1 MEGYLVSA
9 EEWGDPYVKPLSS
22 AAHPLV
28 WHMQSARS
36 GRDEIP
42 KGRDPYAASFPEVL
56 DNFVR
61 KMEAKMAAEIVSQR
75 RKLPPLINDR
85 SLFTRAAPYG
95 NKDDPFYHS
104 PSNRIGNNFSP
115 YSMRAAAILFEEFP
129 QDPNAPRVRAR
140 GTLQDVRSSFTSS
153 RPLSPRAALP
163 PLNGTGTG
171 TGYSNGFNGTG
182 LNGTNGGI
190 GNGSGNGNGNG
201 YSPHTSPA
209 RSTGM
214 KRTAQDVGLAGDTRW
229 RTAKAARAAVADVP
243 LDHLVDAIL
252 RYHYYVEIGID
263 HRHVAPFREE
273 WAGNALNMVPHTPPY
288 GVSQQYYD
296 VLLRS
301 SLEEIH
307 AEYVT
312 AMKRSMV
319 NYVISSPVERH
330 RLNLESLEPL
340 LSIPT
345 PTAESWRSVVNR
357 SLMPSWHADV
367 ETARQEVAW
376 TLQTLSAN
384 ALELS
389 RLWHS
394 SRFSAALLV
403 DVTSSEFVSR
413 LPLSAETFF
422 EQQTEVM
429 ELVKGQLWTSW
440 APKSLEVFNRL
451 PPVFING
458 DADAYY
464 RSVATL
470 QSNQLRGLVQRSL
483 DSYEGL
489 FRKHGPRD
497 EVDPQQDV
505 LMWNVP
511 PVFVLDLVEVDGKP
525 AFKPTFQECEDIVRQ
540 ILDNLVVAVAGL
552 PRVGS
557 NTVGSTSFTPPAPGT
572 LIPPSSSTIPTTSL
586 QEESVVNAKKAVL
599 RVMER
604 NAVAP
609 KRLGA
614 LFEEWMWLI
623 GEEAASAVRAFCE
636 RQPEP
641 RLAEFQAEIDRLRA
655 AVDAVRVVCT
665 DDVRTGI
672 YVVRCRAFKDLL
684 ASSAEEL
691 IFQLLEHLR
700 NTVRVSNIKIHEEYQ
715 IMTGEVGKTSNT
727 AEELLALKKYIAK
740 CSQDQER
747 LREAISRNKEKDDF
761 LMMHRL
767 PVPEED
773 LEVAIKAYEWPRRMV
788 DVMREAN
795 TKVNGE
801 HKEFEAQLKA
811 RRKDFGELL
820 ETYAKEVESYGNKNE
835 IVKRDQIAGEVA
847 ELAEKL
853 KLAQVEADTINGQE
867 RLFGWAPTKYGIIA
881 KLSAILEPYVILW
894 TTVSQFYDKFA
905 SWMNGPFYKL
915 NPEEVEVDTN
925 DAFRRLYKLT
935 KVFSGSSGASEQRD
949 APLAVAEEAKSRVQS
964 FQEHLPLITAIC
976 NPGLRERHWSALAD
990 LVGFEIKRDE
1000 VTSLKRLLDF
1010 DIEMHITR
1018 ISDISDSASREWSI
1032 EKALDKMMTDWQGLA
1047 FELGPWKETGTF
1059 ILKGGPVDEALGL
1072 LDDHIVKSQA
1082 MSASPFAKPFMER
1095 LQPWE
1100 RKLVRFQDILDQW
1113 LKCQGK
1119 WQYLEPIFGAE
1130 EIMKQIP
1137 REGQAFRDM
1146 DAIWRRIMDKVR
1158 AQPLMMDVADMPGL
1172 LEDLIACNQSLDV
1185 VEKGLN
1191 DFLDMKKTAF
1201 PRFFFLSNDEVLEI
1215 LSEAKDPLKV
1225 QPFVKKC
1232 FEAVREFNFE
1242 RNGEISGLIS
1252 VEGEKIQW
1260 IETVNPAAT
1269 GAVEK
1274 WLLDSESCIRRT
1286 LHKIAGDSLEAYA
1299 RTERSR
1305 WILEWPG
1312 QIVLNCS
1319 QVYWTR
1325 EVTEAIRTGGSRGL
1339 ASYAE
1344 RCTLELNKIVNLVR
1358 GQLASLERA
1367 TCGALVVIDVHA
1379 RDVVAAMAKD
1389 GVEDTRDFKWES
1401 QLRYYWEFNELP
1413 PSGVHPQETL
1423 VVRMINAEA
1432 LYGYEYLGN
1441 SGRLVITPLTD
1452 RCYRTL
1458 MGAIHMNLGGAPAG
1472 PAGTGKTETTKDL
1485 SKALAIQCVVFN
1497 CSDGLDYKAMGRFFK
1512 GLACSGAW
1520 ACFDEFNRIEL
1531 EVLSVVAQQV
1541 LTIVRAKA
1549 LKVKTF
1555 MFEGSEIRLAP
1566 TCNTFITMNPG
1577 YAGRSEL
1584 PDNLKALFR
1593 DVAMMVPD
1601 YAMISEIIL
1610 YSYGYLEARAMARKL
1625 VQTYRLCS
1633 EQLSS
1638 QDHYDYGMRAV
1649 MSVLRAAGNLKRVF
1663 PDSAEDVL
1671 MLRAINDVNLPKFL
1685 DQDVPL
1691 FNGILSDLFPGV
1703 ALPVVDYDNLVAAIK
1718 DNCVRSNL
1726 QALDSFIVKIIQLY
1740 EMIIVRHGLMLVGQ
1754 SFGMKTAAYRIL
1766 AAALSDLHTKG
1777 LNKEFNTRFY
1787 VLNPKSITM
1796 GQLYGAEDPVSK
1808 EWTDGVLAVVF
1819 RNTARDTSPDRKWV
1833 IFDGPVDAI
1842 WIENMNTVLDDN
1854 KKLCLNS
1861 GEIIAMQGL
1870 MNMIFEVQDLAVAS
1884 PATVSRCGMVY
1895 VQPALL
1901 GWRPV
1906 MLSWLYTLPSAVTPG
1921 LKQQLMALFDWLIP
1935 PMLRV
1940 ALKLVRS
1947 PQPMQDI
1954 NLVCSLMRMMECHLD
1969 EFKPEGSGSAA
1980 AAPAAAQQS
1989 GGAAASGGASATAS
2003 INIKELTEQQLATLL
2018 QGCFLFSLVWSVG
2031 GLTDAEGRARFDMH
2045 LRKVLAHDPAPEV
2058 SPFIAPNTPH
2068 KVTAP
2073 FPEGRTVYE
2082 FMFDKSR
2089 LKWIPWLETIETRAL
2104 DVEAEYTSIIVPTV
2118 DTVRYTY
2125 LLDKLVTHHMHCLFV
2140 GPTGTGK
2147 TAYVKRH
2154 LQEGLPDTFTNM
2166 LMTFSAQ
2173 TSANMTQDIID
2184 GKMDKR
2190 RRGVYGPPQGKH
2202 MVIFVDD
2209 LNMPQ
2214 VEEYGAQPPIELLRQ
2229 FMDHSGWYDRKE
2241 LTMRKLVDVHFVAA
2255 MGPPGGG
2262 RNTVTNRYLRHY
2274 SVISL
2279 TAFDSDNLSTIFSTL
2294 VDWWLRKYNYQA
2306 GGVSRL
2312 ARPLVAASLEVYQL
2326 AQRELLPTPAKS
2338 HYTFNLRDVSK
2349 VFQGITKAAGAVE
2362 DSINMI
2368 RLWTHEVLRV
2378 FYDRLVDDTDRV
2390 WMGQTL
2396 SGLVER
2402 HFKEKFNKVLNLEG
2416 SAEVPP
2422 DTMLTALR
2430 SLVFAD
2436 FMIPGADPKIY
2447 GEVRDQSA
2455 MQRVVMEYLSD
2466 FNATSKKPMN
2476 LVIFQFALEHIS
2488 RICRIITSPG
2498 GNALLVGVGG
2508 SGRQSLTR
2516 LAAFIEEYEVYQIEI
2531 SKTYCKTEWHE
2542 DLKKVLRMAGE
2553 ANKRVVFLFSDTQ
2566 IKEESFVEDIS
2577 NLLNTYEVPNL
2588 MQSGDLVAIFEN
2600 IRPRAKAAGMD
2611 GGRTQLYNFFVQE
2624 VRRNMHIVLSFS
2636 PVGDS
2641 FRERLRKFPSLVN
2654 CTTIDWFTK
2663 WPTDALHT
2671 VAQSFLAN
2679 LVGIE
2684 ERVAAQLPGLC
2695 VMFHQSVQALTDR
2708 YLAEA
2713 RRYYY
2718 VTPTSYLELL
2728 LSYKSLLAKRQS
2740 EVMTVKRR
2748 YEIGLEKLQ
2757 LTEESVTGMKE
2768 ELIALQPQLEES
2780 TRQTAAAMEVISKES
2795 VEADKVKQVVS
2806 KEEATASAEA
2816 ATVKAIKDECEA
2828 DLAEALPAL
2837 EAAISALN
2845 TLKPADITEVKG
2857 MKSPPGGVR
2866 RVLEAICIMKGIR
2879 PVRMKDTNTGRM
2891 VDDYWEASKKMLMEF
2906 DFLESLKKYDKDHIP
2921 PEVIQRIRPFVQDPD
2936 FQPKVIEKQSLACA
2950 GLCSWVIAMEKY
2962 DKVIKEVEPKRQK
2975 LREAEGQLEVVMG
2988 ALRAKQAELKLV
3000 MDKLARLDADLQDK
3014 KRRKEK
3020 LEHDVHMCT
3029 VKLERAEKLISGL
3042 GGEKSRWTTAARS
3055 LGELYIKLTGDV
3067 LLAAGQI
3074 AYLGPF
3080 TAGYRSTV
3088 LAQWVTACQRNDVP
3102 CNERFKLEIVL
3113 GDPVKIRQWNIWGL
3127 PKDDFSTENS
3137 IAIDQGRR
3145 WPLCIDPQGL
3155 ANKWIRNME
3164 KDAGLQ
3170 VIKLTDAN
3178 YLRTLE
3184 NAIQFGKPVLL
3195 ENVME
3200 SLDASLEP
3208 LLQKQTFKQGGA
3220 ICIRLGDATVEYSE
3234 DFKFYMT
3241 TKLRNPHYTP
3251 ELCTK
3256 VSLLNF
3262 MTTPEGL
3269 EDQLLGIVVAKERP
3283 DLEEEKN
3290 KLILLGAE
3298 NKKRLKEIEDEIL
3311 RVLSSSEGN
3320 ILEDEEG
3327 VNILQS
3333 SKVLSDE
3340 ISEKQQVA
3348 DVTEAKIDE
3357 ARAGYKPV
3365 AHHSSLLYFCVTDLA
3380 NIDPMYQYS
3389 LRWFVDLFVRAIADS
3404 QRSDDLDDRLQLLNS
3419 YFTFFLYQNVCRSL
3433 FEKDKLLFAFV
3444 LVSKLQMDEHKMAPD
3459 ELRFMLTGGV
3469 AMGDLPSP
3477 NPAPE
3482 WISDRMWG
3490 EIVRASSLAATS
3502 IWKDLADHVGENP
3515 AAWKRM
3521 YDSLEPHLEP
3531 LPEPWQSRLDPFQR
3545 ILVLRTIRPDK
3556 LIPALTLFVADTMGK
3571 RFVEPMPFAIEP
3583 SFNDSSATS
3592 PLIFV
3597 LSPGSDPMA
3606 SLQMF
3611 ADDKGIRMESVS
3623 LGQGQG
3629 PIAQRWIEHG
3639 MAEGFWV
3646 VLQNCHLAKSFL
3658 PTLEL
3663 ICEQQLVDG
3672 KVNRNFRLWLTS
3684 YPSPI
3689 FPISILEN
3697 GVKMTN
3703 EAPKGL
3709 RAGLLRTY
3717 MSDPISNPE
3726 FFNGCVKDGE
3736 FRSMLFGL
3744 AFFHSVVQ
3752 ERRKFGPIGWNI
3764 PYEFNE
3770 NDLRISVRQLRMFL
3784 DEYPEIPYDTLAY
3797 TCGECNYGGK
3807 VTDSHDRHTLMTVLS
3822 TYYTQRIHD
3831 PGYKFSVS
3839 GTYYPPAYT
3848 SYKGYMEYINSLPLI
3863 AQPEVFG
3870 LHENADITKDLQ
3882 ETNLL
3887 LDSLMMTQS
3896 REASG
3901 GAASFESSVGTVA
3914 AEVLS
3919 RLPAN
3924 FDIEAV
3930 ERLYPQDYYNSMN
3943 TVLAQELVRFNNLL
3957 TVVRTSLKNLG
3968 KAVKGLALMSGELD
3982 AVGRALFDGKVP
3994 ALWLKKSFPS
4004 LKPLGPYVKEVLER
4018 VAFFQS
4024 WVDTGAPTVFW
4035 ISGFFFTQA
4044 FLTGA
4049 KQNYARKCRIPIDHI
4064 DFDFEVRDQPGQVD
4078 EPPED
4083 GVYCSG
4089 LFLEGCRW
4097 SADYH
4102 ELVESEPKVLFTPMA
4117 PIWMV
4122 PREMTRFRV
4131 FPHYVC
4137 PLYKTTERR
4146 GVLSTTGHSTNFVLD
4161 VRLPSSQDAAH
4172 WTKRGVALLTSLND

>member
-1 MEGYLVSA
+1 MESLIISA
-9 EEWGDPYVKPLSS
+9 DDAGDPYWKQLSVAS
-22 AAHPLV
+22 HPLV

-42 KGRDPYAASFPEVL
+42 KGKDPYTASLPEVL
-56 DNFVR
+56 DNFAR
-61 KMEAKMAAEIVSQR
+61 RNEGKMAAEIMSQR
-75 RKLPPLINDR
+75 RKLPPLLNDR
-85 SLFTRAAPYG
+85 SLFTRASPYG

-104 PSNRIGNNFSP
+104 PSNRIGNNYSP
-115 YSMRAAAILFEEFP
+115 SSMRAAAILFEEFP
-129 QDPNAPRVRAR
+129 QDPNAPRLRGK
-140 GTLQDVRSSFTSS
+140 GTLQDVRSSFSSS
-153 RPLSPRAALP
+153 RPISPRASLP
-163 PLNGTGTG
+163 PING
-171 TGYSNGFNGTG
+171 SNGGAY
-182 LNGTNGGI
+182 
-190 GNGSGNGNGNG
+190 GNGSPAAGAGG
-201 YSPHTSPA
+201 SPNTSPG
-209 RSTGM
+209 RWRNM
-214 KRTAQDVGLAGDTRW
+214 KRPAAEMELLFDGRRG
-229 RTAKAARAAVADVP
+229 AKAARLALGDVP

-252 RYHYYVEIGID
+252 RYHYYVEAGVD
-263 HRHVAPFREE
+263 PRHVAPFREE
-273 WAGNALNMVPHTPPY
+273 WAGNSLGMVPPAPPY

-296 VLLRS
+296 ALLRS

-312 AMKRSMV
+312 AMKRTMV
-319 NYVISSPVERH
+319 DYVISSPVERH
-330 RLNLESLEPL
+330 RLNLQALEPL
-340 LSIPT
+340 LAIPT
-345 PTAESWRSVVNR
+345 PTQESWRAVVDR
-357 SLMPSWHADV
+357 VLLPSWHADV
-367 ETARQEVAW
+367 DTARAEVAW

-394 SRFSAALLV
+394 SRFSSALLV
-403 DVTSSEFVSR
+403 DVRSPDFLAS
-413 LPLSAETFF
+413 LPILADKFYD
-422 EQQTEVM
+422 QQTEVM
-429 ELVKGQLWTSW
+429 EQVKNQLWTSW

-483 DSYEGL
+483 DSYVEL
-489 FRKHGPRD
+489 FEKHQPRD
-497 EVDPQQDV
+497 EVDPQQDR
-505 LMWNVP
+505 LMWSVP
-511 PVFVLDLVEVDGKP
+511 PVFVLDLVEIDGKP
-525 AFKPTFQECEDIVRQ
+525 SYKPTFQECEDHVRT
-540 ILDNLVVAVAGL
+540 ILDNLVLAVTGL

-557 NTVGSTSFTPPAPGT
+557 NTVGSTSFTPPLPGT

-586 QEESVVNAKKAVL
+586 QEESVVVAKKAVL
-599 RVMER
+599 HVMER
-604 NAVAP
+604 NSLAP
-609 KRLGA
+609 KRLA
-614 LFEEWMWLI
+614 AMFEEWMWLI
-623 GEEAASAVRAFCE
+623 GDEAAAAVRAFCE

-641 RLAEFQAEIDRLRA
+641 SLTEFQAEIDRLRA
-655 AVDAVRVVCT
+655 AADAVRVICT

-684 ASSAEEL
+684 ASSAEQL
-691 IFQLLEHLR
+691 IYQLLEYLR
-700 NTVRVSNIKIHEEYQ
+700 NTVRNTNIKIHEEYQ
-715 IMTGEVGKTSNT
+715 IMTGEVGKISNT
-727 AEELLALKKYIAK
+727 AEELLALKKYITK

-747 LREAISRNKEKDDF
+747 LREAIARNKEKDDF
-761 LMMHRL
+761 MMSHRL
-767 PVPEED
+767 AIPEED
-773 LEVAIKAYEWPRRMV
+773 LEVAIKAYEWPRKMIE
-788 DVMREAN
+788 VMRDAN
-795 TKVNGE
+795 AKANAE
-801 HKEFEAQLKA
+801 HKDFEAQLKA
-811 RRKDFGELL
+811 RRRDFGELL
-820 ETYAKEVESYGNKNE
+820 ETYSREVESYGTKNE
-835 IVKRDQIAGEVA
+835 IVKRDQIAGEVTD
-847 ELAEKL
+847 LAEKL
-853 KLAQVEADTINGQE
+853 KVAQVEADQINAQE
-867 RLFGWAPTKYGIIA
+867 RLFGWAPTKYGIIG
-881 KLSAILEPYVILW
+881 KMSSTLEPYVILW

-915 NPEEVEVDTN
+915 NPEEVEADTN

-935 KVFSGSSGASEQRD
+935 KVFSGSAGATEHRE
-949 APLAVAEEAKSRVQS
+949 APLAVAEEAKTRVQS

-976 NPGLRERHWSALAD
+976 NPGLRERHWAALAD
-990 LVGFEIKRDE
+990 IVGFEIKRDE
-1000 VTSLKRLLDF
+1000 VTSLKRLLDY
-1010 DIEMHITR
+1010 DIAMHITK
-1018 ISDISDSASREWSI
+1018 ITDISDSASREWSI
-1032 EKALDKMMTDWQGLA
+1032 EKALDKMMSDWQGLA

-1082 MSASPFAKPFMER
+1082 MSASPFAKPFVDR

-1146 DAIWRRIMDKVR
+1146 DGIWRRIMEKVR
-1158 AQPLMMDVADMPGL
+1158 AQPLMMEVADMPAL
-1172 LEDLIACNQSLDV
+1172 LEDLVSCNQSLDV

-1242 RNGEISGLIS
+1242 KNGEISGLVS

-1286 LHKIAGDSLEAYA
+1286 LHKIAGDALEAYA

-1325 EVTEAIRTGGSRGL
+1325 EVTEAIRTGGSKGL
-1339 ASYAE
+1339 AAYSE
-1344 RCTLELNKIVNLVR
+1344 RCTMELNKIVNLVR

-1379 RDVVAAMAKD
+1379 RDVVANMAKD
-1389 GVEDTRDFKWES
+1389 RVEDTRDFKWES
-1401 QLRYYWEFNELP
+1401 QMRYYWEFNELP

-1541 LTIVRAKA
+1541 LTIIRAKA

-1555 MFEGSEIRLAP
+1555 IFEGSEIRLVP
-1566 TCNTFITMNPG
+1566 TCNAFITMNPG

-1718 DNCVRSNL
+1718 DNCAKTNL
-1726 QALDSFIVKIIQLY
+1726 QPLDSFIIKIIQLY
-1740 EMIIVRHGLMLVGQ
+1740 EMIIVRHGLMLVGY
-1754 SFGMKTAAYRIL
+1754 SYGMKTAAYRVL
-1766 AAALSDLHTKG
+1766 AAALSDLHAKG
-1777 LNKEFNTRFY
+1777 LNKEYHTKFY

-1808 EWTDGVLAVVF
+1808 EWTDGVLAVIF

-1906 MLSWLYTLPSAVTPG
+1906 MLSWLNTLPAAVTPA
-1921 LKQQLMALFDWLIP
+1921 LKAQLTALFDWLVP

-1940 ALKLVRS
+1940 ALKLIRS

-1954 NLVCSLMRMMECHLD
+1954 NLVSSLMRMLECHLD
-1969 EFKPEGSGSAA
+1969 EFKAESPAGGA
-1980 AAPAAAQQS
+1980 AAPAAVSIKDLTDPQM
-1989 GGAAASGGASATAS
+1989 AA
-2003 INIKELTEQQLATLL
+2003 LL

-2031 GLTDAEGRARFDMH
+2031 GLADEEGRHKFDLH
-2045 LRKVLAHDPAPEV
+2045 LRKLLAHDPAPE
-2058 SPFIAPNTPH
+2058 IASFVAPGTPH
-2068 KVTAP
+2068 KLSVP

-2082 FMFDKSR
+2082 FTFDKGR
-2089 LKWIPWLETIETRAL
+2089 LKWIPWLDTIESRAL
-2104 DVEAEYTSIIVPTV
+2104 DLEAEYTTIIVPTV

-2154 LQEGLPDTFTNM
+2154 LQEGLPDSFISM

-2241 LTMRKLVDVHFVAA
+2241 LTLRRLVDVQFVAA

-2262 RNTVTNRYLRHY
+2262 RNAVTNRYLRHY
-2274 SVISL
+2274 SVVSL
-2279 TAFDSDNLSTIFSTL
+2279 TAFDTDNLSTIFTAL
-2294 VDWWLRKYNYQA
+2294 VDWWLKKYNYQA
-2306 GGVSRL
+2306 GGVARL
-2312 ARPLVAASLEVYQL
+2312 ARPLVAASLDAYVL
-2326 AQRELLPTPAKS
+2326 AQKELLPTPAKS

-2349 VFQGITKAAGAVE
+2349 VFQGITKAAGSVD
-2362 DSINMI
+2362 DSISMI

-2378 FYDRLVDDTDRV
+2378 FYDRLVDDSDRV

-2396 SGLVER
+2396 AGLVER
-2402 HFKEKFNKVLNLEG
+2402 HFKEKMNKVLSLDNTPG
-2416 SAEVPP
+2416 DIPP
-2422 DTMLTALR
+2422 DTMVTALR
-2430 SLVFAD
+2430 SLIFAD
-2436 FMIPGADPKIY
+2436 FMIPGADPRVY
-2447 GEVRDQSA
+2447 MEVKDQSA
-2455 MQRVVMEYLSD
+2455 LTRVVNEYLAD

-2476 LVIFQFALEHIS
+2476 LVIFQFALEHIA

-2516 LAAFIEEYEVYQIEI
+2516 LAAFIEEYEVFQIEI
-2531 SKTYCKTEWHE
+2531 SKTYCKTEWHD

-2588 MQSGDLVAIFEN
+2588 MQSADLVGIFEN
-2600 IRPRAKAAGMD
+2600 IRPRAKSAGMD
-2611 GGRTQLYNFFVQE
+2611 NGRTALYNFFVQE

-2671 VAQSFLAN
+2671 VAENFLAN

-2695 VMFHQSVQALTDR
+2695 VMFHQSVQVLTDR
-2708 YLAEA
+2708 FLAEA

-2728 LSYKSLLAKRQS
+2728 LSYKSLLARRQN

-2757 LTEESVTGMKE
+2757 VTEESVTGMKE

-2806 KEEATASAEA
+2806 KEEAIASAEA

-2828 DLAEALPAL
+2828 DLAEAMPLL

-2866 RVLEAICIMKGIR
+2866 RVLEAICIMKGVK
-2879 PVRMKDTNTGRM
+2879 PVRIKDTNTGRM

-2921 PEVIQRIRPFVQDPD
+2921 NEIIFKIRPFVQDAD

-2975 LREAEGQLEVVMG
+2975 LREAEAQLEVVMA
-2988 ALRAKQAELKLV
+2988 ALRAKQAELKQV

-3029 VKLERAEKLISGL
+3029 VKLQRAEKLISGL
-3042 GGEKSRWTTAARS
+3042 GGEKSRWTTAART
-3055 LGELYIKLTGDV
+3055 LGERYIKLTGDV

-3080 TAGYRSTV
+3080 TAVYRSTV
-3088 LAQWVTACQRNDVP
+3088 LSQWVSACQRNDVP
-3102 CNERFKLEIVL
+3102 CNERFKLEVVL

-3164 KDAGLQ
+3164 KESGLQ

-3220 ICIRLGDATVEYSE
+3220 VCIRLGDATVEYSD

-3290 KLILLGAE
+3290 KLILVGAE

-3320 ILEDEEG
+3320 ILEDEEA

-3365 AHHSSLLYFCVTDLA
+3365 AHHSSLLYFCVTDMA

-3404 QRSDDLDDRLQLLNS
+3404 QRSDDLEDRLQLLNS
-3419 YFTFFLYQNVCRSL
+3419 YFTYFLYQNVCRSL

-3444 LVSKLQMDEHKMAPD
+3444 LVSKLFMDEHKMAAD

-3469 AMGDLPSP
+3469 AMGDLPLP

-3482 WISDRMWG
+3482 WISERMWG
-3490 EIVRASSLAATS
+3490 EVCRASDLAAAHV
-3502 IWKDLADHVGENP
+3502 WKGLAEHVAENP
-3515 AAWKRM
+3515 TAWKRI
-3521 YDSLEPHLEP
+3521 YDSLEPHTEP

-3545 ILVLRTIRPDK
+3545 IIVLRTIRPDK
-3556 LIPALTLFVADTMGK
+3556 LIPAITLFVADTMGK

-3583 SFNDSSATS
+3583 SYNDSTATS

-3606 SLQMF
+3606 ALQMF

-3629 PIAQRWIEHG
+3629 PIAQKWIEQG
-3639 MAEGFWV
+3639 MTEGFWV

-3658 PTLEL
+3658 PSLEL
-3663 ICEQQLVDG
+3663 ICEQQLVEG
-3672 KVNRNFRLWLTS
+3672 KVHRNFRLWLTS

-3717 MSDPISNPE
+3717 MSDPFSNPE
-3726 FFNGCVKDGE
+3726 FFTGCAKDAE

-3807 VTDSHDRHTLMTVLS
+3807 VTDSHDRHTLMTILS
-3822 TYYTQRIHD
+3822 TYYTPRIHEHN
-3831 PGYKFSVS
+3831 YKFSVS
-3839 GTYYPPAYT
+3839 GTYYPPPYT

-3887 LDSLMMTQS
+3887 LDSLMLTQS

-3901 GAASFESSVGTVA
+3901 GAASFEQAVGEVA
-3914 AEVLS
+3914 AEVLG
-3919 RLPAN
+3919 RLPPN

-4018 VAFFQS
+4018 VAFFQG
-4024 WVDTGAPTVFW
+4024 WVDHGAPVVFW

-4049 KQNYARKCRIPIDHI
+4049 KQNFARKCRIPIDHI
-4064 DFDFEVRDQPGQVD
+4064 DFDFEVRDQPGQLD

-4083 GVYCSG
+4083 GVYCQG

-4097 SADYH
+4097 CNDRH
-4102 ELVESEPKVLFTPMA
+4102 ELEESDPKVLFTPMPA
-4117 PIWMV
+4117 IWMV
-4122 PREMTRFRV
+4122 PREITKFSAY
-4131 FPHYVC
+4131 PHYLC
-4137 PLYKTTERR
+4137 PMYKTTERR

-4161 VRLPSSQDAAH
+4161 VRVPSSKEPAH

>member
-1 MEGYLVSA
+1 MASA
-9 EEWGDPYVKPLSS
+9 GQGDPLDPFGKPLRVG
-22 AAHPLV
+22 AHPLE
-28 WHMQSARS
+28 WSLQGASR
-36 GRDEIP
+36 GDRDDA
-42 KGRDPYAASFPEVL
+42 GQDPYTAPLADVL
-56 DNFVR
+56 ENFAR
-61 KMEAKMAAEIVSQR
+61 KKEAKMAAQIVSQR

-95 NKDDPFYHS
+95 DKDDPFYHS

-115 YSMRAAAILFEEFP
+115 HSMHAAAVLFEEFP
-129 QDPNAPRVRAR
+129 ADPNAPRTR
-140 GTLQDVRSSFTSS
+140 GKLLDVRSSFSSS
-153 RPLSPRAALP
+153 RVLSPRATLP
-163 PLNGTGTG
+163 LPGTGT
-171 TGYSNGFNGTG
+171 
-182 LNGTNGGI
+182 L
-190 GNGSGNGNGNG
+190 NGNGNG
-201 YSPHTSPA
+201 AGAASPHTSPGRGRPVVAKRAADVDPESDTGRA
-209 RSTGM
+209 RGPKS
-214 KRTAQDVGLAGDTRW
+214 
-229 RTAKAARAAVADVP
+229 ARQAVADMP
-243 LDHLVDAIL
+243 LDQLLDAIL
-252 RYHYYVEIGID
+252 RYHWYVEVGVD
-263 HRHVAPFREE
+263 SRHVAPYREE
-273 WAGNALNMVPHTPPY
+273 WAGNALGMVPPAPPK
-288 GVSQQYYD
+288 GVGQQYYD
-296 VLLRS
+296 TLLRS

-312 AMKRSMV
+312 AMKRSV
-319 NYVISSPVERH
+319 VQYVVSSPVERA
-330 RLNLESLEPL
+330 RLNLQPLEPL
-340 LSIPT
+340 LEIPS
-345 PTAESWRSVVNR
+345 PPQEAWRAVVER
-357 SLMPSWHADV
+357 VLPPSWHADV
-367 ETARQEVAW
+367 DTAREEVAW

-394 SRFSAALLV
+394 SRFSSALLV
-403 DVTSSEFVSR
+403 DVASPDFVAR
-413 LPLSAETFF
+413 MPIYAERFY
-422 EQQTEVM
+422 EQQTEVT

-451 PPVFING
+451 PPIFING

-464 RSVATL
+464 RSIATL
-470 QSNQLRGLVQRSL
+470 QSNQLRSLVQRSL
-483 DSYEGL
+483 DSYVAL
-489 FRKHGPRD
+489 FQQHPPRE

-505 LMWNVP
+505 LLWSVP
-511 PVFVLDLVEVDGKP
+511 PLFVLDLVEADGKP
-525 AFKPTFQECEDIVRQ
+525 SFKPTFQECEDIVRS
-540 ILDNLVVAVAGL
+540 ILDNMVLAVTGL

-572 LIPPSSSTIPTTSL
+572 VILPSSNTIPTTSL
-586 QEESVVNAKKAVL
+586 QEESVVIAKKTVL
-599 RVMER
+599 HIMER
-604 NAVAP
+604 NSGAP
-609 KRLGA
+609 KRLSA
-614 LFEEWMWLI
+614 LFDTWMWLI
-623 GEEAASAVRAFCE
+623 GEEASAAVRAFCE

-641 RLAEFQAEIDRLRA
+641 SLPEFQAEIDRLREA
-655 AVDAVRVVCT
+655 AQSVRVTCT
-665 DDVRTGI
+665 DDVRTGA
-672 YVVRCRAFKDLL
+672 YLVRCRAFKDLL
-684 ASSAEEL
+684 ASSAEQL
-691 IFQLLEHLR
+691 VNSLLEFLR
-700 NTVRVSNIKIHEEYQ
+700 NTVRNNNIRINEEYQ
-715 IMTGEVGKTSNT
+715 VMAGEVCKPSST

-740 CSQDQER
+740 SSQDQER
-747 LREAISRNKEKDDF
+747 LREAIARNKEKDDF
-761 LMMHRL
+761 LMGHRL
-767 PVPEED
+767 AIPEED
-773 LEVAIKAYEWPRRMV
+773 FEVAIKAYEWPRKMV
-788 DVMREAN
+788 EVMRDAN
-795 TKVNGE
+795 AKVNLE

-811 RRKDFGELL
+811 RRKEFGELL
-820 ETYAKEVESYGNKNE
+820 ETYSKDVDSYAAKNE

-847 ELAEKL
+847 ELAERL
-853 KLAQVEADTINGQE
+853 KAAQVEADLINGQE
-867 RLFGWAPTKYGIIA
+867 RLFGWAPTKYGNIA
-881 KLSAILEPYVILW
+881 KLANTLDPYVIMW

-915 NPEEVEVDTN
+915 NPEEVEADTN

-935 KVFSGSSGASEQRD
+935 KFFSGSGGTTEVRE
-949 APLAVAEEAKSRVQS
+949 APLAVAEEAKVKVQS
-964 FQEHLPLITAIC
+964 FQEHIPLITAIC
-976 NPGLRERHWSALAD
+976 NPGLRERHWGALAD
-990 LVGFEIKRDE
+990 IVGFEIKRDE
-1000 VTSLKRLLDF
+1000 VTSLKRLLDY
-1010 DIEMHITR
+1010 DIALHIAKITE
-1018 ISDISDSASREWSI
+1018 ISDSASREWSI
-1032 EKALDKMMTDWQGLA
+1032 EKALDKMMSDWQGLA

-1059 ILKGGPVDEALGL
+1059 ILKGGPVDEALTL

-1082 MSASPFAKPFMER
+1082 MTASPFAKPFIER

-1137 REGQAFRDM
+1137 KEGQAFRDM
-1146 DAIWRRIMDKVR
+1146 DAIWRKIMDQVR
-1158 AQPLMMDVADMPGL
+1158 AAPLMLEVADMPGL
-1172 LEDLIACNQSLDV
+1172 LEDLVACNQSLDV

-1191 DFLDMKKTAF
+1191 DFLDMKKMAF

-1242 RNGEISGLIS
+1242 KNGEISGLVS

-1260 IETVNPAAT
+1260 IETVNPAST

-1299 RTERSR
+1299 KTERSR
-1305 WILEWPG
+1305 WILDWPG

-1325 EVTEAIRTGGSRGL
+1325 EVTEAIRTGGSKGL
-1339 ASYAE
+1339 AAYAE
-1344 RCTLELNKIVNLVR
+1344 KCTLELNKIVNLVR

-1379 RDVVAAMAKD
+1379 RDVTASMAKE
-1389 GVEDTRDFKWES
+1389 GVEDVRDFKWES
-1401 QLRYYWEFNELP
+1401 QLRYYWEFNETP

-1555 MFEGSEIRLAP
+1555 MFEGSEIKLVM

-1703 ALPVVDYDNLVAAIK
+1703 ALPVVDYDNLVNAIK
-1718 DNCVRSNL
+1718 NNCAKANL
-1726 QALDSFIVKIIQLY
+1726 QPLDSFIVKIIQLY
-1740 EMIIVRHGLMLVGQ
+1740 EMIIVRHGLMLVGY
-1754 SFGMKTAAYRIL
+1754 SYGMKTAAYRIL
-1766 AAALSDLHTKG
+1766 AAALSDLHTAG
-1777 LNKEFNTRFY
+1777 LNKEFHTKFY

-1808 EWTDGVLAVVF
+1808 EWTDGVLAVIF

-1906 MLSWLYTLPSAVTPG
+1906 MLSWLNTLPAAVTP
-1921 LKQQLMALFDWLIP
+1921 QIRVQLIALFDWLVP

-1947 PQPMQDI
+1947 PQPMPDI
-1954 NLVCSLMRMMECHLD
+1954 NLVASLMRMLECHLD
-1969 EFKPEGSGSAA
+1969 EFRAELPAGLTAA
-1980 AAPAAAQQS
+1980 VQL
-1989 GGAAASGGASATAS
+1989 
-2003 INIKELTEQQLATLL
+2003 KELTDAQVSSLI

-2031 GLTDAEGRARFDMH
+2031 GVTDDEGRHKFDAY
-2045 LRKVLAHDPAPEV
+2045 LRKLLQHDPPPELASYV
-2058 SPFIAPNTPH
+2058 TAAVPPV
-2068 KVTAP
+2068 KVTVP

-2082 FMFDKSR
+2082 FTFDKTR

-2104 DVEAEYTSIIVPTV
+2104 DVEAEYTTIIVPTV

-2125 LLDKLVTHHMHCLFV
+2125 LLNNLVMHHMHVLFV

-2147 TAYVKRH
+2147 TAYIKRH
-2154 LQEGLPDTFTNM
+2154 LQEGLPDRFTSM

-2190 RRGVYGPPQGKH
+2190 RRGIYGPPQGKH

-2241 LTMRKLVDVHFVAA
+2241 LTLRKLQDVHFVAA

-2279 TAFDSDNLSTIFSTL
+2279 TAFDTDNLGTIFTAL
-2294 VDWWLRKYNYQA
+2294 VDWWLKKYSYQA
-2306 GGVSRL
+2306 GGVARL
-2312 ARPLVAASLEVYQL
+2312 AKPLVAASLEVYEL
-2326 AQRELLPTPAKS
+2326 AQKELLPTPAKS

-2349 VFQGITKAAGAVE
+2349 VFQGITKAGGSVD
-2362 DSINMI
+2362 DSITMT

-2378 FYDRLVDDTDRV
+2378 FYDRLVDDTDRA
-2390 WMGQTL
+2390 WMGATL

-2402 HFKEKFNKVLNLEG
+2402 HFKEKINKVLNVDS
-2416 SAEVPP
+2416 SAELQPAAMV
-2422 DTMLTALR
+2422 TALR
-2430 SLVFAD
+2430 SLMFAD
-2436 FMIPGADPKIY
+2436 FMVPGADQKVY
-2447 GEVRDQSA
+2447 GEVKDQTT
-2455 MQRVVMEYLSD
+2455 MQRVVMDYLAD

-2476 LVIFQFALEHIS
+2476 LVIFQFALEHIA
-2488 RICRIITSPG
+2488 RICRVITSPG

-2516 LAAFIEEYEVYQIEI
+2516 LASFIEEYEVFQIEI
-2531 SKTYCKTEWHE
+2531 SKTYSKSEWHE
-2542 DLKKVLRMAGE
+2542 DIKKVLRMAGE

-2588 MQSGDLVAIFEN
+2588 MQASDLVPIFEN

-2611 GGRTQLYNFFVQE
+2611 GGKDMLYNFFVQE

-2663 WPTDALHT
+2663 WPKDALHT
-2671 VAQSFLAN
+2671 VAQNFLAN

-2684 ERVAAQLPGLC
+2684 ERVSAQLPGLC

-2728 LSYKSLLAKRQS
+2728 LSYKSLLAKRQT

-2757 LTEESVTGMKE
+2757 VTEESVTGMKE

-2780 TRQTAAAMEVISKES
+2780 TRQTEAAMEVISKES

-2828 DLAEALPAL
+2828 DLAEAMPLL
-2837 EAAISALN
+2837 EGAISALN

-2866 RVLEAICIMKGIR
+2866 RVLEAICIMKGVKPARI
-2879 PVRMKDTNTGRM
+2879 KDTNTGRM

-2906 DFLESLKKYDKDHIP
+2906 DFLDSLKKYDKDHIA
-2921 PEVIQRIRPFVQDPD
+2921 PEIIVKIRPFVQDPD

-2950 GLCSWVIAMEKY
+2950 GLCSWVIAIEKY

-2975 LREAEGQLEVVMG
+2975 LREAEAQLEVVMA

-3000 MDKLARLDADLQDK
+3000 MDKLARLDADLQEK

-3042 GGEKSRWTTAARS
+3042 GGEKSRWTAAARS
-3055 LGELYIKLTGDV
+3055 LGEQYIKLTGDV

-3080 TAGYRSTV
+3080 TAPYRASV
-3088 LAQWVTACQRNDVP
+3088 LVQWVAACQKNDVP
-3102 CNERFKLEIVL
+3102 CNDRFKLETVL
-3113 GDPVKIRQWNIWGL
+3113 GDPVKIRAWNIWGL
-3127 PKDDFSTENS
+3127 PKDDFSTENG
-3137 IAIDQGRR
+3137 IAVDQGRR

-3170 VIKLTDAN
+3170 VIKLSDGN

-3200 SLDASLEP
+3200 ALDASLEP

-3220 ICIRLGDATVEYSE
+3220 MCIRLGDTTVEYSD

-3290 KLILLGAE
+3290 KLIVVGAE
-3298 NKKRLKEIEDEIL
+3298 NKKKLKEIEDEIL

-3320 ILEDEEG
+3320 ILEDEEA

-3404 QRSDDLDDRLQLLNS
+3404 QKSDDLEDRLQLLNS
-3419 YFTFFLYQNVCRSL
+3419 YFTYFLYQNVCRSL

-3444 LVSKLQMDEHKMAPD
+3444 LACKLQMDEHKMSSD

-3469 AMGDLPSP
+3469 AMGDLPLP
-3477 NPAPE
+3477 NPAPD
-3482 WISDRMWG
+3482 WMSDRMWG
-3490 EIVRASSLAATS
+3490 EVCRASDLAAPC
-3502 IWKDLADHVGENP
+3502 WKGLTDHVAEST
-3515 AAWKRM
+3515 AAWRRI
-3521 YDSLEPHLEP
+3521 YDSLEPHTEP

-3545 ILVLRTIRPDK
+3545 IIILRTIRPDK

-3583 SFNDSSATS
+3583 SFNDSTATS

-3611 ADDKGIRMESVS
+3611 ADDKQIRMESVS

-3629 PIAQRWIEHG
+3629 PIAQKWIEQG
-3639 MAEGFWV
+3639 MTEGFWV

-3663 ICEQQLVDG
+3663 VCEQQLVEG
-3672 KVNRNFRLWLTS
+3672 KVHRNFRLWLTS

-3717 MSDPISNPE
+3717 MMDPFSNPD
-3726 FFNGCVKDGE
+3726 FFTGCSKDGE

-3744 AFFHSVVQ
+3744 AFFHSIVQ

-3784 DEYPEIPYDTLAY
+3784 DEYPDIPYDTLAY

-3822 TYYTQRIHD
+3822 TYYTPRIHEQ
-3831 PGYKFSVS
+3831 GYKFSVS
-3839 GTYYPPAYT
+3839 GTYYPPAYS

-3887 LDSLMMTQS
+3887 LDSLMLTQS

-3901 GAASFESSVGTVA
+3901 GAASFESVIGEVA
-3914 AEVLS
+3914 AEVLD
-3919 RLPAN
+3919 RLPPN

-3930 ERLYPQDYYNSMN
+3930 ERLYPQDYYNSIN

-3957 TVVRTSLKNLG
+3957 TVVRSSLQNLG
-3968 KAVKGLALMSGELD
+3968 KAVKGLALMSAELD

-4004 LKPLGPYVKEVLER
+4004 LKPLGSYIKEVLER
-4018 VAFFQS
+4018 VAFFQG
-4024 WVDTGAPTVFW
+4024 WVDNGAPTVYW

-4064 DFDFEVRDQPGQVD
+4064 DFDFEIKDMPGQTD

-4083 GVYCSG
+4083 GVVCQG

-4097 SADYH
+4097 STDIH
-4102 ELVESEPKVLFTPMA
+4102 ELDESEPKVLFTPMP

-4122 PREMTRFRV
+4122 PREVSKFTS

-4137 PLYKTTERR
+4137 PMYKTTERR

-4161 VRLPSSQDAAH
+4161 VRLPSSKEPAH
-4172 WTKRGVALLTSLND
+4172 WTKRGVALITSLND